1 MQKRDEVTGMSN
13 MSNFKEICEKLS
25 SQDPTID
32 RVYWSAR
39 AAVAL
44 PQVIDMIESLRS
56 LLIESEALC
65 LHLAALAAIDDSKAT
80 VERGTEESP
89 KLVEIDNPMPIWKRL
104 GFKDKKELFT
114 METGESP

>member
-44 PQVIDMIESLRS
+44 PQAIDMIESLRS
-56 LLIESEALC
+56 LLIEMERSEIEKMVSAR
-65 LHLAALAAIDDSKAT
+65 S
-80 VERGTEESP
+80 EEHTS
-89 KLVEIDNPMPIWKRL
+89 
-104 GFKDKKELFT
+104 ELQ
-114 METGESP
+114 SQ

>member
-44 PQVIDMIESLRS
+44 PQAIDMIESLRS

-65 LHLAALAAIDDSKAT
+65 LHRWRQLDL
-80 VERGTEESP
+80 E
-89 KLVEIDNPMPIWKRL
+89 
-104 GFKDKKELFT
+104 
-114 METGESP
+114 